1 MSSNLEEYC
10 CGLIVRRFEDDHPVK
25 VYHKFQDD
33 ENVCLEYFLKHT
45 NWDDDLKDS
54 QVVDDLT
61 ECFRY
66 IQRTHYAERS
76 FEENLYQCLSQI
88 GNLDGIDIISE
99 DKKHHCVVKK
109 VDIPKMCMYKLD
121 IDGKSS
127 IIYEI
132 NSIFREISM
141 FSMIVLGHYFD

>member
-1 MSSNLEEYC
+1 MSFNLEEFC

-33 ENVCLEYFLKHT
+33 ENECLAYFLKHI
-45 NWDDDLKDS
+45 NWDDLKDS
-54 QVVDDLT
+54 QVIDDLT
-61 ECFRY
+61 EFYRY
-66 IQRTHYAERS
+66 IQETHYADRS

-88 GNLDGIDIISE
+88 GNLDGIDITSE
-99 DKKHHCVVKK
+99 DGKHHCVVKK
-109 VDIPKMCMYKLD
+109 VDIPNMSMYKLD
-121 IDGKSS
+121 IDGKTS

>member
-10 CGLIVRRFEDDHPVK
+10 CGLIVRRFKDGRPVK
-25 VYHKFQDD
+25 FHHKFQDD
-33 ENVCLEYFLKHT
+33 ENEYLEHFINNT
-45 NWDDDLKDS
+45 NWGDLKDS

-61 ECFRY
+61 EFYRY
-66 IQRTHYAERS
+66 IQKTRYADRL

-121 IDGKSS
+121 IDGKTS

-132 NSIFREISM
+132 NSIFREITM

>member
-1 MSSNLEEYC
+1 MSSNLEGYC
-10 CGLIVRRFEDDHPVK
+10 CGLIVRRYKDGHPVK

-33 ENVCLEYFLKHT
+33 ENEYLEYSLIHN
-45 NWDDDLKDS
+45 NWGDLKDS
-54 QVVDDLT
+54 QVVKDLT
-61 ECFRY
+61 EFYRY

-88 GNLDGIDIISE
+88 GNLDGIDITSE
-99 DKKHHCVVKK
+99 DEKHHCVVKK
-109 VDIPKMCMYKLD
+109 VDIPNMSMYKLD

-132 NSIFREISM
+132 NNIFREISM
-141 FSMIVLGHYFD
+141 FTMIVLGKYFD

>member
-1 MSSNLEEYC
+1 MSSNLEKYC

-25 VYHKFQDD
+25 VCHKFQDD
-33 ENVCLEYFLKHT
+33 KNDYLEYFLKHT
-45 NWDDDLKDS
+45 NWDDLKDS

-61 ECFRY
+61 EFFRY

-88 GNLDGIDIISE
+88 VNLDGIHITSE
-99 DKKHHCVVKK
+99 DGKHHCVVKK

-121 IDGKSS
+121 IDGKTS

-132 NSIFREISM
+132 NSIFREITM